1 MRIKGERK
9 IKFVALL
16 FAISLIGLTSAALLS
31 MRLPWNLEVT
41 DADYKIEWT
50 VSEPSTVAALSELDT
65 GGLTFTAPDTTGHA
79 FVVVFQVENAPVG
92 SNATEDIQL
101 QFNGGSWE
109 SPDATG
115 KIEYAY
121 AISIGQLTRTLDMS
135 IIMSYLGDW
144 EFSFTMVT
152 PP

>member
-1 MRIKGERK
+1 MRIRNEKKMR
-9 IKFVALL
+9 ILALL
-16 FAISLIGLTSAALLS
+16 VCLSLIGVTSAALLS

-50 VSEPSTVAALSELDT
+50 VSEPTTVAALTVLDT
-65 GGLTFTAPDTTGHA
+65 GGLTFTAPDTTGHV
-79 FVVVFQVENAPVG
+79 FVVLFQVENAPVG

-109 SPDATG
+109 NPDATG
-115 KIEYAY
+115 KIEYDY
-121 AISIGQLTRTLDMS
+121 AISIGQLTRELDLSIVMS
-135 IIMSYLGDW
+135 FLGDW
-144 EFSFTMVT
+144 EFSFTMIT